1 MVTIG
6 SRIRVWW
13 TEEEA
18 WFAGRVVSS
27 KRGGV
32 HSVAY
37 DDGVKV
43 THNLQKEKWEAEQEL
58 KRKAPAKADAPTL
71 AKRKKGPPAQEQ
83 AADAPPPPKRAYAV
97 GQHLEAKYRAQE
109 VGTFA
114 AKWFSGV
121 VRNVHDDGAVDVV
134 FS

>member
-83 AADAPPPPKRAYAV
+83 AADAPPTQSTKTKHQQPAGHSLGAPP
-97 GQHLEAKYRAQE
+97 
-109 VGTFA
+109 
-114 AKWFSGV
+114 
-121 VRNVHDDGAVDVV
+121 DGCECPGPSWA
-134 FS
+134 